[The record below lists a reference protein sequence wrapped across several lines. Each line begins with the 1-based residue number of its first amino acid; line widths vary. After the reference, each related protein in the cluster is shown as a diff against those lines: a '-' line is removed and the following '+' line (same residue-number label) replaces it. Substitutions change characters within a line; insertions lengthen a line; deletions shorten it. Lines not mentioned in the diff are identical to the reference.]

1 MRLRCRNNGPRD
13 PRPLVRILEIPCQRI
28 RPPAGEFRD
37 HPVAIP
43 LAQFIGEPFGM
54 SISPELNL
62 AIRLHDTAHRP
73 EGAQQPVILR
83 DPLMGSCLLIFTQ
96 N

>member
-1 MRLRCRNNGPRD
+1 
-13 PRPLVRILEIPCQRI
+13 
-28 RPPAGEFRD
+28 
-37 HPVAIP
+37 
-43 LAQFIGEPFGM
+43 M

>member
-1 MRLRCRNNGPRD
+1 
-13 PRPLVRILEIPCQRI
+13 
-28 RPPAGEFRD
+28 
-37 HPVAIP
+37 
-43 LAQFIGEPFGM
+43 
-54 SISPELNL
+54 
-62 AIRLHDTAHRP
+62 LHDTAHRP